1 MSVWTKSPYTA
12 YNWKGFVSIF
22 EFLVKFFRFQANHS
36 IESGREIDSKLWP
49 RVQYGKWNKMIS
61 KMSDLYV
68 MTTNYHA
75 IWIFLF
81 FNEFGL
87 LWKPSSKVDTI
98 CCIIYSE
105 ILKFI
110 NITNGFQ
117 KTNLIKFK
125 GTLMQIWK
133 SPYIF

>member
-1 MSVWTKSPYTA
+1 
-12 YNWKGFVSIF
+12 
-22 EFLVKFFRFQANHS
+22 
-36 IESGREIDSKLWP
+36 
-49 RVQYGKWNKMIS
+49 
-61 KMSDLYV
+61 MSDLYV

-81 FNEFGL
+81 FIEFGL

-125 GTLMQIWK
+125 GTLMQI
-133 SPYIF
+133 